1 MYTTVHINSMDGDRY
16 NYRYYL
22 EYIKENRQSIYCESN
37 LYGDVYRIE
46 KKTGKVFCNGKQIA
60 ETSEWERF

>member
-1 MYTTVHINSMDGDRY
+1 MKTTVHIKSINGNLH

-22 EYIKENRQSIYCESN
+22 EYIKENNKSIYCESN

-46 KKTGKVFCNGKQIA
+46 KKTGKVFCNNKQIA
-60 ETSEWERF
+60 ETCEYSCF